1 MIEALIVAAYICIN
15 LIWNTYYREEIK
27 GKLIRFRIPKSV
39 KYSDRKTPIFKLRP
53 PTRTISSYYVLEMF
67 SIRYGIHSKLID
79 FLLMVL
85 IPVPIIIESYK
96 YHKHE
101 FVAQYLT
108 DDDLLNAI
116 PQTDELELEWCR
128 QHDIKYEDKNRA
140 LSQKKQRNDTLNKY
154 NKQFNDNYLS

>member
-39 KYSDRKTPIFKLRP
+39 KYSDRKNPIFRLRP
-53 PTRTISSYYVLEMF
+53 PTRTLSSYYVLEMF

-128 QHDIKYEDKNRA
+128 QHDIKYEDKNKT
-140 LSQKKQRNDTLNKY
+140 LLQEKQRDNTLSKY
-154 NKQFNDNYLS
+154 NKQFDDNYNS